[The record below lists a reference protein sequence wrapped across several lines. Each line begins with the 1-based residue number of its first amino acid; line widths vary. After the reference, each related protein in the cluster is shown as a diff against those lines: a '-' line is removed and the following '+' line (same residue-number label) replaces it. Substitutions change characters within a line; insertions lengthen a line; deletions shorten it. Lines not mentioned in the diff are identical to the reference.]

1 MKMVRRRA
9 VIRLEKQRQSKDRF
23 SAVKWEV
30 HMNLGKCNYQTK
42 YMLGAYQDMQ
52 AITNKVN
59 KILEKENEKF
69 EGCKN

>member
-9 VIRLEKQRQSKDRF
+9 VIRLEKKRNSEDRF
-23 SAVKWEV
+23 SAIKWEV
-30 HMNLGKCNYQTK
+30 HLNLGKRNYQTK

-59 KILEKENEKF
+59 KFLGRENVR
-69 EGCKN
+69 

>member
-30 HMNLGKCNYQTK
+30 HINLGKRNYRTK
-42 YMLGAYQDMQ
+42 DMLGAYQDMQ
-52 AITNKVN
+52 AISNKVN
-59 KILEKENEKF
+59 KLLERENEK
-69 EGCKN
+69 CQV